1 MVRNLMSKEQ
11 TSFLLLCRMAPA
23 LFGLAAALTV
33 WVVYPADSSALLLS
47 ALFILIG
54 CALGGLLGRQYHK
67 TVALP
72 QVDDEGESEAA
83 RYRDKQ
89 QAQFKKFCGDT
100 LPVWSRQIDMAQSQ
114 TEQAITALSSRF
126 ATLYD
131 HISGSVTAAQE
142 NQGGGL
148 NALLQHSGGELQVV
162 MDTLG
167 AVLQTQKIMADNI
180 KALAAFT
187 SELQQMTGEVGK
199 IASQTQLLALNASI
213 EAARAGEAGR
223 GFAVVA
229 DEVRKLSLRS
239 GETVERINAK
249 VTAVSGAIRHVLT
262 LSETTSLQ
270 HADRVG
276 SVETCIAGVLDQFEQ
291 TASSL
296 LDSAQVLQAQNQMIG
311 NELSEV
317 LVSLQFQDRV
327 KQILAHVRD
336 DLDALQQWLA
346 RDEGARE
353 PLDAARWLEESAKR
367 YTMVDQH
374 QAHTGQAVKAPQSN
388 EITFF

>member
-1 MVRNLMSKEQ
+1 MGRNLMSKEK
-11 TSFLLLCRMAPA
+11 TNFLLLCRIAPA
-23 LFGLAAALTV
+23 LFGLATALAV
-33 WVVYPADSSALLLS
+33 FVYPIGSSALLLS
-47 ALFILIG
+47 TLFILVG
-54 CALGGLLGRQYHK
+54 CALGGLLGRQYRRA
-67 TVALP
+67 VAQP
-72 QVDDEGESEAA
+72 PIDDEGELAAA
-83 RYRDKQ
+83 RYRDEQ
-89 QAQFKKFCGDT
+89 QSQFKKFCGDT
-100 LPVWSRQIDMAQSQ
+100 LPVWARQIDLAQSQ

-131 HISGSVTAAQE
+131 HISGTVAASQE
-142 NQGGGL
+142 KQGGGI
-148 NALLQHSGGELQVV
+148 NTLLQRSSTDLQVV
-162 MDTLG
+162 MDTLR
-167 AVLQTQKIMADNI
+167 AVLQTQKIMADSI
-180 KALAAFT
+180 QQLAAFT

-270 HADRVG
+270 HADKVG

-346 RDEGARE
+346 SDEGTRE
-353 PLDAARWLEESAKR
+353 PLDAARWLEASAKR

-374 QAHTGQAVKAPQSN
+374 QAHAGQAVTAPQSN